1 MDVWSE
7 GLMSI
12 ETKYLHLR
20 EPAKLGEQIDG
31 WRICWLGGW
40 DRMRV
45 FYVVMGVRAKVG
57 VVRPVADVDRTL
69 PPAA

>member
-1 MDVWSE
+1 
-7 GLMSI
+7 MSI

-20 EPAKLGEQIDG
+20 EPAKLGEQIG
-31 WRICWLGGW
+31 RWRICWLGGW

-45 FYVVMGVRAKVG
+45 FYVVM
-57 VVRPVADVDRTL
+57 VVRVIADVVAIAPAEPKL

>member
-1 MDVWSE
+1 MDVCGSE

-12 ETKYLHLR
+12 ETKYLHLHETR
-20 EPAKLGEQIDG
+20 ELGDEIGG

-45 FYVVMGVRAKVG
+45 FYVVM
-57 VVRPVADVDRTL
+57 VVRVRVDVPTVARADRKL